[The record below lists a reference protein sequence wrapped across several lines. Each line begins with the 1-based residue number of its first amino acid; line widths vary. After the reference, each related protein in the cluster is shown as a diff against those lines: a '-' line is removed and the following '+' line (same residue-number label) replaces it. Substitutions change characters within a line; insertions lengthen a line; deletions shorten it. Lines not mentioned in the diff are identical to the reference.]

1 MKPFSILVI
10 FSDSLR
16 KDLGGQAM
24 PQLAK
29 LMEEGVTF
37 ENCFAQGISTAPSMT
52 ANLTSTLPLDFGG
65 HWYLYN
71 DRPTVAEVFRAAG
84 FQTAAIHSNPNVSR
98 LRNFQ
103 RGFEHFDEELL
114 PPRLQALLKLLPKKG
129 IVLANYLVRLIR
141 RDPYL
146 TGDQINQK
154 AKQWLEAMGDQPSFM
169 WLQYMDTHGPYIP
182 HKGFRYINKI
192 RGELLWRKAAVT
204 NPKAVSVRE
213 REELLRTYQ
222 DEVTY
227 TDGALG
233 RLVTWLRQSGRL
245 ERTIVVFTA
254 DHGDEFGEHG
264 YYGHINSPY
273 DELIRVP
280 LVIRFPNQAWAGKR
294 IEEMVR
300 LLDLMPTLMDYVGIW
315 PFSPITDVMQG
326 QSLLPLL
333 HGGSLAKPID
343 YVITEKYSRQGDK
356 LQIGLRNA
364 NWKYIHD
371 EWKGATELYDM
382 KADPQ
387 EKINVIEQQPAVAAH
402 FKMLVGQR
410 LAQIDKSSRN
420 IEAVTVTEDLA
431 VKSRLEALGY
441 MD

>member
-1 MKPFSILVI
+1 
-10 FSDSLR
+10 
-16 KDLGGQAM
+16 
-24 PQLAK
+24 
-29 LMEEGVTF
+29 
-37 ENCFAQGISTAPSMT
+37 
-52 ANLTSTLPLDFGG
+52 
-65 HWYLYN
+65 
-71 DRPTVAEVFRAAG
+71 
-84 FQTAAIHSNPNVSR
+84 
-98 LRNFQ
+98 
-103 RGFEHFDEELL
+103 
-114 PPRLQALLKLLPKKG
+114 
-129 IVLANYLVRLIR
+129 
-141 RDPYL
+141 
-146 TGDQINQK
+146 
-154 AKQWLEAMGDQPSFM
+154 
-169 WLQYMDTHGPYIP
+169 
-182 HKGFRYINKI
+182 
-192 RGELLWRKAAVT
+192 
-204 NPKAVSVRE
+204 
-213 REELLRTYQ
+213 
-222 DEVTY
+222 
-227 TDGALG
+227 
-233 RLVTWLRQSGRL
+233 
-245 ERTIVVFTA
+245 
-254 DHGDEFGEHG
+254 
-264 YYGHINSPY
+264 
-273 DELIRVP
+273 
-280 LVIRFPNQAWAGKR
+280 
-294 IEEMVR
+294 MVR

-420 IEAVTVTEDLA
+420 IEAGTVTEDLA